1 MTEDL
6 LPRPVK
12 KHTPTLALLA
22 LTASILLAVGV
33 SVAISTRPPAWD
45 PLDLSQIQTVSNRV
59 PGVSGPAAHI
69 TDQIKVTGT
78 KCNTS
83 QDALTVIGVT
93 VWVAVV
99 PPGAAEN
106 LGQGVGN
113 RSPGCV
119 TKTFLNDIPP
129 AVLTRTRSL
138 FQHGRKQVVWQITG
152 FETPIRDRDGKH
164 GLQRT
169 WRAENITLVP

>member
-1 MTEDL
+1 MPDHY
-6 LPRPVK
+6 LPSPVK
-12 KHTPTLALLA
+12 KN
-22 LTASILLAVGV
+22 TARFVMVVLVASMVLAVGV
-33 SVAISTRPPAWD
+33 SIAITFRSPTWD
-45 PLDLSQIQTVSNRV
+45 PLDLSQIQKVSNRV
-59 PGVSGPAAHI
+59 PGVEGPAAHI
-69 TDQIKVTGT
+69 TEQISVTGT

-83 QDALTVIGVT
+83 QDPLTVIGVT

-106 LGQGVGN
+106 LGQGVAN

-129 AVLTRTRSL
+129 AVVTRSKFL
-138 FQHGRKQVVWQITG
+138 FGKGAKRVVWQITG
-152 FETPIRDRDGKH
+152 FETPIRDSDGKH